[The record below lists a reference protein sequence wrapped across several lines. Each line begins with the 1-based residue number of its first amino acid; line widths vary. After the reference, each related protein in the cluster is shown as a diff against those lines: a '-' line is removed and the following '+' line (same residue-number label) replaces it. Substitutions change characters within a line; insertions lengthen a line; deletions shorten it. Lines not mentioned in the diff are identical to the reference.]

1 MPKKANE
8 EFVEVASLD
17 NVRLVRELEETYRQ
31 LFTLRLQ
38 VATRQL
44 QNVKQIGKVKRK
56 IARIKTLQRQR
67 ELGLAAAAPAPAPSR
82 ARRARGAAS

>member
-1 MPKKANE
+1 MARANA
-8 EFVEVASLD
+8 EFIELAGMDES
-17 NVRLVRELEETYRQ
+17 RLARELEDTYRQ

-44 QNVKQIGKVKRK
+44 QNVKEIGKVKRK

-67 ELGLAAAAPAPAPSR
+67 DLERVGGVR
-82 ARRARGAAS
+82 

>member
-1 MPKKANE
+1 MAKPNKNAQELN
-8 EFVEVASLD
+8 ALD
-17 NVRLVRELEETYRQ
+17 DGRLGRELDDTYRQ

-44 QNVKQIGKVKRK
+44 QNVKEIKKTKRK

-67 ELGLAAAAPAPAPSR
+67 ELSAAGGGR
-82 ARRARGAAS
+82 

>member
-1 MPKKANE
+1 MAKKQNANTQE
-8 EFVEVASLD
+8 LVSLD
-17 NVRLVRELEETYRQ
+17 ESRLARELDDSYRQ

-44 QNVKQIGKVKRK
+44 TNVREVRKARRK

-67 ELGLAAAAPAPAPSR
+67 ELAGGR
-82 ARRARGAAS
+82 AR

>member
-1 MPKKANE
+1 MAKRNDVFAELTAMDGTRLNKE
-8 EFVEVASLD
+8 LD
-17 NVRLVRELEETYRQ
+17 DTYRQ

-44 QNVKQIGKVKRK
+44 QNVKEIKTTKHK

-67 ELGLAAAAPAPAPSR
+67 ELAALGGSK
-82 ARRARGAAS
+82 

>member
-1 MPKKANE
+1 MAKRANE
-8 EFVEVASLD
+8 LFNELTAMD
-17 NVRLVRELEETYRQ
+17 TTRLARELEDSYRQ

-44 QNVKQIGKVKRK
+44 QNVKEIGKTKRK

-67 ELGLAAAAPAPAPSR
+67 ELVEAAR
-82 ARRARGAAS
+82 

>member
-1 MPKKANE
+1 MAGKNDVFDE
-8 EFVEVASLD
+8 LVAMDAARLGKELD
-17 NVRLVRELEETYRQ
+17 DTYRQ

-44 QNVKQIGKVKRK
+44 QNVKEINRTKKK

-67 ELGLAAAAPAPAPSR
+67 ELATLGVSE
-82 ARRARGAAS
+82 

>member
-1 MPKKANE
+1 MAKRANE
-8 EFVEVASLD
+8 LFNELTAMD
-17 NVRLVRELEETYRQ
+17 ATRLARELEDSYRQ

-44 QNVKQIGKVKRK
+44 QNVKEIGKTKRR

-67 ELGLAAAAPAPAPSR
+67 ELVEAAR
-82 ARRARGAAS
+82 

>member
-1 MPKKANE
+1 MARKANE
-8 EFVEVASLD
+8 KFAELAAFEG
-17 NVRLVRELEETYRQ
+17 VRLRRELDDAHRQ

-44 QNVKQIGKVKRK
+44 QNVKEIGKVKRK

-67 ELGLAAAAPAPAPSR
+67 ELGLTGG
-82 ARRARGAAS
+82 AR